1 MSGVVFRKSKVIRGP
16 DIFVFVNENMDYTPV
31 TPFRRTIDGVILKH
45 QAATQEELP
54 PTGANKW
61 EVLRELAAARVAFGL
76 SDRDLTVL
84 QALVSFHQPTILG
97 GNDSELIVYPSNK
110 AICERLNGMP
120 CSTMRRHISNLVQ
133 TGFIVRRDS
142 PNGKRYA
149 RRYGDEKVAFGF
161 DLSPLVRRFQEVCEV
176 AETVRAAEE
185 RYKRLRATVSL
196 MRRDLAGLAEY
207 GRSLRPDQSDW
218 DQFSDL
224 AALTARDLRRKL
236 DMADLKQIEVALRA
250 ALDRARD
257 LLEGRESENMSTKD
271 AINGHHYQNSNKDS
285 YDFEPGLEKARGNDD
300 ALKNDVVGVSVDHRK
315 NESDHILHKCEDQ
328 LMPNI
333 PLGLVLAS
341 CQEFKSYAEQPVRHW
356 HDLVR
361 VADMVRPMMGISPSA
376 WDEAKRYMGPEEA
389 SVVVVAMLERFNDI
403 RSPGGYLRSLSAKA
417 AIGEFSCGPMIMAL
431 MRRDAA

>member
-1 MSGVVFRKSKVIRGP
+1 
-16 DIFVFVNENMDYTPV
+16 MDYTPV
-31 TPFRRTIDGVILKH
+31 TPFRRTIDAAILKH

-61 EVLRELAAARVAFGL
+61 EILRELAAARVAFGL

-84 QALVSFHQPTILG
+84 QVLVSFHQATILG
-97 GNDSELIVYPSNK
+97 DNDSEFIVHPSNK

-120 CSTMRRHISNLVQ
+120 CSTMRRHLSNLVQ
-133 TGFIVRRDS
+133 AGFVVRRDS

-149 RRYGDEKVAFGF
+149 RRYGGEKIAFGF
-161 DLSPLVRRFQEVCEV
+161 DLSPLVRRFQEICEV
-176 AETVRAAEE
+176 AEAVRAAEE

-207 GRSLRPDQSDW
+207 GSSLRPELGVW

-224 AALTARDLRRKL
+224 AVLTGRDLRRKL
-236 DMADLKQIEVALRA
+236 EMADLKRIEEALGA
-250 ALDRARD
+250 ALDQARD
-257 LLEGRESENMSTKD
+257 LLEGNVAENMSIND
-271 AINGHHYQNSNKDS
+271 AISEHHHQNSNKDL
-285 YDFEPGLEKARGNDD
+285 YDLEPRVEKARGEGE
-300 ALKNDVVGVSVDHRK
+300 ALGDTDVEVNVNRLLDKGNSPG
-315 NESDHILHKCEDQ
+315 EPEDQ

-341 CQEFKSYAEQPVRHW
+341 CQEFKSYAEETVRHW

-361 VADMVRPMMGISPSA
+361 VADIIRPMMGISPSA

-389 SVVVVAMLERFNDI
+389 SVVVVAMLERFGEI